1 MQRLKKRAKGV
12 LSLKGQS
19 VTTTTIKLTEP
30 QEDFVFSTAIHP
42 AMVAGYGAGK
52 SQAGVIRIA
61 LLALKYD
68 GLSFGF
74 VEPTYDLIRLIAF
87 PRFQEILESWGVGF
101 NLNKSDAVLTL
112 ENGSQIIF
120 RSADNPE
127 KCVGFEISDG
137 CIDEADTLRIDQA
150 RLIWTKMLGRC
161 RQMKPDGMPNTLAAV
176 STPEGFG
183 FMYEMW
189 GKEQRKGYELIK
201 APTMS
206 NPFLPD
212 GYVDQLRATYSSSQ
226 LSAYLDGEFVNLNAG
241 SVYHE
246 FDRKLNSSNEQI
258 KTGDTLHC
266 GMDFNV
272 TNCSVVV
279 HVVRDNDNAHA
290 VEEITGV
297 FDTPSMARILKE
309 RFAGHKIMIYPDASG
324 NSRKSNNASESDHS
338 ILRAAGFQV
347 LSNNRNPFVKDRVL
361 SVNNMI
367 HNQGNRRYFVNP
379 VACPSLVESLEKQ
392 AYDKNGEPDKKGGF
406 DHVADATGYFIA
418 YRYPVINNRP
428 SSVQIL
434 GI

>member
-1 MQRLKKRAKGV
+1 LLLLSHQIELIKNTHTKILGLCSGYGGGKTFAVARKAVMLMRENAGHDGIVTEPNYPLLLQILVPELKTALEFFGIPYKYNKVESIFYCIVKGV
-12 LSLKGQS
+12 ETRIICKSMENYERLVGVNAAWVVMDEFDTAKPDLAYNSYLK
-19 VTTTTIKLTEP
+19 L
-30 QEDFVFSTAIHP
+30 
-42 AMVAGYGAGK
+42 
-52 SQAGVIRIA
+52 
-61 LLALKYD
+61 
-68 GLSFGF
+68 
-74 VEPTYDLIRLIAF
+74 
-87 PRFQEILESWGVGF
+87 
-101 NLNKSDAVLTL
+101 
-112 ENGSQIIF
+112 
-120 RSADNPE
+120 
-127 KCVGFEISDG
+127 
-137 CIDEADTLRIDQA
+137 
-150 RLIWTKMLGRC
+150 LGRIRAGNI
-161 RQMKPDGMPNTLAAV
+161 RQMVIV

-183 FMYEMW
+183 AMYRIFITENNEN
-189 GKEQRKGYELIK
+189 KHLIRAK
-201 APTMS
+201 TTD
-206 NPFLPD
+206 NKHLPAD
-212 GYVDQLRATYSSSQ
+212 YIETLRGVYSSN
-226 LSAYLDGEFVNLNAG
+226 LLAAYLDGEFVNLNAG

-246 FDRKLNSSNEQI
+246 FDRKLNASNEQI

-279 HVVRDNDNAHA
+279 HVIRDNDTAHA
-290 VEEITGV
+290 VNEITGV

-309 RFAGHKIMIYPDASG
+309 RYPTHKIMIYPDASG

-379 VACPSLVESLEKQ
+379 IECPSLVESLEKQ
-392 AYDKNGEPDKKGGF
+392 AYDSNGEPDKKSGF